1 MVAVTQAVVRP
12 LPRISAWSA
21 VARLRRMVRHPVDF
35 MVELAAGN
43 EVSPFINNKSFFL
56 NTPQLAYEMVV
67 QHAADVERSTLDR
80 GNLVPLTGESVLTTV
95 EPTHRRQR
103 KLLAPA
109 FNHKRVMA
117 YGETMAAI
125 AERQQ
130 QSWEDG
136 MEVELHQAM
145 VQVTL
150 EVVAQALFGA
160 SIDRYF
166 TQFFQA
172 MNVLASLVT
181 VNSSMGL
188 HAPRSWPTPD
198 NLRFHRALRQ
208 VDAILFAI
216 IQERRE
222 SKEDRGDFLSMLLET
237 RDPETGMG
245 MDDQQLRDE
254 AMTIFLAGHET
265 TANALSWTWD
275 LVMRHPQVYERLAE
289 ETSATLDGRSPTVAD
304 LPDLPYVGQVFK
316 EAMRLYPPV
325 WFMDRQVIHPFEMAG
340 YHFPVGTLLVLSP
353 YTLHRKPEYF
363 PDPERFD
370 PEHFAPGKEEA
381 LPRMAYMP
389 FGDGPRVCLGNHF
402 ALLEGQLILATLA
415 QRVRFVPLSA
425 APIPLEP
432 VVTLRPGGPI
442 RARVQRR

>member
-1 MVAVTQAVVRP
+1 MVAVAQEVRP
-12 LPRISAWSA
+12 LPRISAWNG
-21 VARLRRMVRHPVDF
+21 VARLRRMFRQPIDF
-35 MVELAAGN
+35 MVELAAGG
-43 EVSPFINNKSFFL
+43 EVSPFINNKSYFL
-56 NTPQLAYEMVV
+56 NTPQLASEMVV
-67 QHAADVERSTLDR
+67 SHAVDVERSTLDR
-80 GNLVPLTGESVLTTV
+80 GNLVPLVGESVLTVV
-95 EPTHRRQR
+95 EPSHRRQR

-136 MEVELHQAM
+136 AEVELHEAM
-145 VQVTL
+145 VQMTL

-166 TQFFQA
+166 TQFFRA
-172 MNVLASLVT
+172 MNEIASLIT
-181 VNSSMGL
+181 VSSSMGL
-188 HAPRSWPTPD
+188 HAPRSWPTPS
-198 NLRFHRALRQ
+198 NLRFRRALRQ

-216 IQERRE
+216 IQQRRG
-222 SKEDRGDFLSMLLET
+222 SAEDRGDFLSMLLET
-237 RDPETGMG
+237 RDPDTGQG
-245 MDDQQLRDE
+245 MDDQQIRDE
-254 AMTIFLAGHET
+254 AMTIFMAGHET

-275 LVMRHPQVYERLAE
+275 LLMRHPDVYERLAD
-289 ETSATLDGRSPTVAD
+289 ETSATLNGRSPTVAD
-304 LPDLPYVGQVFK
+304 LPALPYVGQVFK

-325 WFMDRQVIHPFEMAG
+325 WFMDRQVLHPLEMGG
-340 YHFPVGTLLVLSP
+340 YHFSVGTLLVISP
-353 YTLHRKPEYF
+353 YTLHRMPEYF

-370 PEHFAPGKEEA
+370 PERFAPDKEDA

-402 ALLEGQLILATLA
+402 AQLEGQLILATLA
-415 QRVRFVPLSA
+415 QRVRFVPLSTA
-425 APIPLEP
+425 KVPVYP
-432 VVTLRPGGPI
+432 VVTLRPGGLI